1 MTKLPFKEYTVIN
14 NTLIQKLGC
23 ADVYRTYVL
32 LLIAD
37 KSTLTTDT
45 TIEELASFVDES
57 KFNYKGNRKTKSFND
72 KLRDTGEVT
81 IQEKNS
87 GRKDRTWT
95 DYIFSPVTYGN
106 YRRISREFYDSYN
119 DTLDLKLRGF
129 ILKLFSAAEPHSH
142 TIILPMRKLEKLIH
156 MGHDTIN
163 KYIDQLIELDLLD
176 EVGDS
181 TILKAKGL
189 ILDQPKDKYVE
200 EVKARFEHMIA
211 YNESRGNPISRECMI
226 YKKYKEKLF
235 EGIQNMHAFMKS
247 LESGLVG
254 TKQDIKDNE
263 ELQDIIL

>member
-1 MTKLPFKEYTVIN
+1 MN

-45 TIEELASFVDES
+45 TIDQLASFVGES
-57 KFNYKGNRKTKSFND
+57 KSNYKGNRKTKSFND

-119 DTLDLKLRGF
+119 KTLDLKLRGF

-142 TIILPMRKLEKLIH
+142 TITLPVRRMKELIH
-156 MGHDTIN
+156 MGHDTISR
-163 KYIDQLIELDLLD
+163 YIEQLRDMDLLD

-181 TILKAKGL
+181 IILKTKGL
-189 ILDQPKDKYVE
+189 LIDLPKDKYVE
-200 EVKARFEHMIA
+200 EVKAVFEHMIA
-211 YNESRGNPISRECMI
+211 FNESRGKPISRECMI
-226 YKKYKEKLF
+226 YKKYKEKNF
-235 EGIQNMHAFMKS
+235 EGVKNMHAFMKS
-247 LESGLVG
+247 LSSGLVG
-254 TKQDIKDNE
+254 KKQEIKDKE
-263 ELQDIIL
+263 ELPDLYL